1 MKDRDQFER
10 LSKLQ
15 ESGDN
20 EECWKVFYTEDVV
33 RRITGLEPL
42 VGRDACREQVQH
54 FIDGLTGAPKI
65 EPAAI
70 AFDDENQVSIV
81 EFRHDFSHKE
91 WGEISQMQT
100 HIQRWREGRIYEEN
114 IYVINL
120 KS

>member
-1 MKDRDQFER
+1 MKYRDQFER

-42 VGRDACREQVQH
+42 VGRNACREQVQH
-54 FIDGLTGAPKI
+54 FIDGLTGAPKT
-65 EPAAI
+65 EPTAI
-70 AFDDENQVSIV
+70 AFDDENQVSI
-81 EFRHDFSHKE
+81 EFRHNFSHKE

-100 HIQRWREGRIYEEN
+100 HVQRWHEGRIYEEN

>member
-1 MKDRDQFER
+1 MKYRDQFDR

-20 EECWKVFYTEDVV
+20 EECWKEFYTEDIV

-42 VGRDACREQVQH
+42 VGRDACQRQVQH
-54 FIDGLTGAPKI
+54 FADGLIGSPKI
-65 EPAAI
+65 GPSAI

-91 WGEISQMQT
+91 WGEVSQMQT
-100 HIQRWREGRIYEEN
+100 HVQRWREGRIYEEN